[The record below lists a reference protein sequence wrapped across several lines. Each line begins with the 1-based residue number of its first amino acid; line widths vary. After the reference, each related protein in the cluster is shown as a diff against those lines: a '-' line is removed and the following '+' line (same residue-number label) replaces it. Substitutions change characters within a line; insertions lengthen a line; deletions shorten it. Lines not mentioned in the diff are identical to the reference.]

1 VDASTVGDALGEWMA
16 THASGRLS
24 DQLALAFTHAIDAGL
39 LPAGTRLP
47 AERDLANALAVSRPT
62 LRAAFADLRA
72 RGLIGASQGSGTW
85 IAGTGHQCGR
95 SFADAV
101 VGHAAVNL
109 AASVPWDAQA
119 LAERGFRLTTREI
132 FALTPGGYGT
142 GLAELRE
149 IVASRAS
156 ARQLPTTPANI
167 AVTPGAQRALLATL
181 ELITSPGD
189 RIIVEREAYP
199 GTFDVCEMLRL
210 IPVPVDFHK
219 PDGLDR
225 ALARRSAAA
234 ALLQPIINN
243 PTGGVLAE
251 EHLAA
256 LARTFDRRRLPVVE
270 NNVLADLRFDGHPPR
285 GFAERCGSAPVFT
298 IGSLSKT
305 IWGGLRVGWV
315 RAPEAPAAEL
325 RRRIHRVDLGISAPS
340 QLIAAQ
346 VLHTIDD
353 ILVRRRGEL
362 ARKAALAREQLAVL
376 LPSWRSQPPQG
387 GLSLWVELPVRDT
400 DPFVEHASGHGVDV
414 LPGRLADAN
423 RRPSSHIRLSFD
435 RPKPM
440 LYEGIERLAAAWAT
454 YTTAGPAP
462 KARHSPPTGCPPGK

>member
-1 VDASTVGDALGEWMA
+1 MCDALGEWMA
-16 THASGRLS
+16 THPSGRLS
-24 DQLALAFTHAIDAGL
+24 DQIALAFVHAIDAGL

-47 AERDLANALAVSRPT
+47 AERELAGALAVSRPT
-62 LRAAFADLRA
+62 LRAALSDLRA
-72 RGLIGASQGSGTW
+72 RGLIGAAQGSGTW
-85 IAGTGHQCGR
+85 IAGKRHQCGPT
-95 SFADAV
+95 FADAV
-101 VGHAAVNL
+101 VGQAAVNL
-109 AASVPWDAQA
+109 AASLPWDAHA
-119 LAERGFRLTTREI
+119 LAEHGFRLTTREI
-132 FALTPGGYGT
+132 FALTADGYGT

-156 ARQLPTTPANI
+156 ARQLPTSPANI
-167 AVTPGAQRALLATL
+167 AVTPGAQRALLTTL

-189 RIIVEREAYP
+189 RILVEPEAYP

-210 IPVPVDFHK
+210 IPVPVDFHN
-219 PDGLDR
+219 PDGLAR

-256 LARTFDRRRLPVVE
+256 LARTFDRHRLPVVE

-285 GFAERCGSAPVFT
+285 GIAERCASAPVYT
-298 IGSLSKT
+298 IGSLAKT
-305 IWGGLRVGWV
+305 IWGGLRIGWI

-325 RRRIHRVDLGISAPS
+325 RRRIHRIDLGISAPS

-353 ILVRRRGEL
+353 ILPRRRADL
-362 ARKAALAREQLAVL
+362 ARNAAHAREQLAAL
-376 LPSWRSQPPQG
+376 LPTWHSQPPQG
-387 GLSLWVELPVRDT
+387 GLSLWVKLPVRDT
-400 DPFVEHASGHGVDV
+400 DPFVEHASHHGVDV

-440 LYEGIERLAAAWAT
+440 LREGIHRLAAAWAT
-454 YTTAGPAP
+454 Y
-462 KARHSPPTGCPPGK
+462 R